1 MSDTATLEHRRN
13 QLISQ
18 MREFATQNRGRNE
31 DLIMDSIV
39 RTLEG
44 ADTAQAP
51 LVLIPYLKNLMRN
64 KLGQIED
71 ISNLMSVV
79 SALSM
84 VNAAI
89 EDSKSA

>member
-44 ADTAQAP
+44 ANTAQAL

>member
-1 MSDTATLEHRRN
+1 MSDTATLEQRRN

-31 DLIMDSIV
+31 DLILDSIV

-84 VNAAI
+84 VNASI

>member
-31 DLIMDSIV
+31 DLILDSIV

>member
-1 MSDTATLEHRRN
+1 MSDTTTLEQRRN
-13 QLISQ
+13 QLISE

-31 DLIMDSIV
+31 DLILDSIV

-44 ADTAQAP
+44 ANTAQAP

>member
-1 MSDTATLEHRRN
+1 MSDTATLEQRRN

-18 MREFATQNRGRNE
+18 MKEFATQNRGRNE
-31 DLIMDSIV
+31 DLILDSIV

-89 EDSKSA
+89 EDSKSS